1 MYSTQY
7 VADVLE
13 VFQELFEDI
22 PDFEQQMKVLGLL
35 NSEVAQAERYM
46 FMQAMQLSPSTA
58 ENFTDSSDELT
69 SVCELLEFELEF

>member
-13 VFQELFEDI
+13 VFQELFQDI
-22 PDFEQQMKVLGLL
+22 SYFQQQMEVLDFL

-46 FMQAMQLSPSTA
+46 LMQAMELSA
-58 ENFTDSSDELT
+58 CEAANFSDSGLSLNSEP
-69 SVCELLEFELEF
+69 